1 MLLKPLQDADV
12 RQAQSTAALQ
22 RDANGSASWRL
33 NSGQCQAGRRR
44 SNLRGSLR
52 RGGGEVIDVSMAQV
66 AARYAALPQSSSC
79 AAFAE
84 LPQPPPAVPSASP
97 LGADNTAVRHIV
109 SERFCATC

>member
-52 RGGGEVIDVSMAQV
+52 RGGGEKGSGKQGCGRFQAYGHI
-66 AARYAALPQSSSC
+66 
-79 AAFAE
+79 
-84 LPQPPPAVPSASP
+84 PS
-97 LGADNTAVRHIV
+97 
-109 SERFCATC
+109 